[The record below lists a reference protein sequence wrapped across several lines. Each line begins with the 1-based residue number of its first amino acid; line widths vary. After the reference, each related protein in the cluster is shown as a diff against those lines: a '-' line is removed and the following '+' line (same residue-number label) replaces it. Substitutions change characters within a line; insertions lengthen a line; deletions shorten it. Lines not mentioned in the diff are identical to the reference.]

1 MSQATGPPRWWAEID
16 QELAAGARLVAGF
29 VEQVRRLKHPDS
41 PPRDF
46 PRPQSVCR
54 RRRRYRR
61 RVIIIDESLEEDSA
75 DTATRFPSPFPSSPP
90 PAKTAF

>member
-1 MSQATGPPRWWAEID
+1 MSQSTGPPSWWAEID

-29 VEQVRRLKHPDS
+29 VEQVRRLKHPAS
-41 PPRDF
+41 PPREF
-46 PRPQSVCR
+46 PRPQSGCR

-75 DTATRFPSPFPSSPP
+75 DTATRFPAPFPSSPS
-90 PAKTAF
+90 AQTTF